1 MREKQSHTTFSETKR
16 RGFIAGVASLL
27 SAAAYTQDIPEAA
40 AAPVTSQ
47 NDGDTQRVTSP
58 DGSIAVTVDVSDGTP
73 TYSVAVDGTTYVEES
88 TLGFD
93 FQNQPTFGAG
103 TDESADVTVTGRESG
118 QPTEVWEPVWDQ
130 YDRVEAQYTELRLGL
145 TETATPNRSGNL
157 EVRVFDDGLGFRFL
171 LDESFAANA
180 DRAVVRSENTQ
191 VAFAGDYT
199 CWWIQNAFTNP
210 RFEQEYTESAL
221 SEVTAGTRRI
231 RPNDT
236 EIRTGAH
243 TPLTVEADGET
254 YLSVHQANLDDYA
267 LASLAPT
274 SDGGGTQFETQ
285 LAPLPDNTKVSWEL
299 PNATPWRTIQVGS
312 SPDDL
317 RESSLVPLLNEELDT
332 DALPSTGG
340 KPDTDWLTPRKYVG
354 IWWTMIAGNANWEY
368 RDDAGPDYI
377 HGARTERMQRYMHFA
392 ANNGIESVLAEGWN
406 RGWDT
411 YPGNGTGLEMG
422 VEESYPDFD
431 VPAVTDYG
439 AGLDESVEM
448 TMHNET
454 AGNIVNYEAEILDD
468 DIFAGYESEGIR
480 SIKNGY
486 VSNPG
491 LGFEGNGA
499 RATHTQH
506 SQLAVTHNRRVIAE
520 AASER
525 QWLEIHEGIVP
536 TGERRTYPNV
546 GAREVVK
553 AQEYDGFGAL
563 GSSVGRDHHVTL
575 PYTRMLAG
583 PTSFQPGIFDLDFSD
598 DTGDR
603 VQTTLAKQL
612 AMYPSYNAGIQ
623 MAADRIEAYVDEGFG
638 IGEYVQAASGD
649 LAGGFITADNWQNAF
664 GTNYVPLDP
673 NRVPSGASASFTVRG
688 VETAGTYTLH
698 FRYASAPEENAGR
711 VVDNGNPEFTLTVDG
726 TTQTVSPAFTDY
738 WDDWAVYSVDVDL
751 EAGDN
756 TVTFGLEY
764 DDSGETFEGDV
775 GGLNLNTVG
784 VTRRGAAAPFPA
796 TYTDLSADHIASENV
811 ETKLG
816 FEFIEQVPAGGWD
829 DSVAVDGAIGDY
841 TVTARQSGE
850 EWFLGAMSDANGR
863 AIEVPLEFLS
873 PRDETAQGN
882 GSPQGP
888 KYVAEIYSDGIG
900 GGVDADQTALRKDV
914 ALVDPSSTIL
924 ASMTRSGGTAVRLRP
939 ARGTDRRDLPEY
951 ELPDQDLSFDI
962 AGDAA
967 LDEPFITATGSN
979 TGDVAGGRTV
989 DVRVDGEIVATD
1001 NARLPPNSSD
1011 ATFTFG
1017 FTIASRGTYDVAV
1030 LDHDDGTVLA
1040 SQTVDVNPGELV
1052 AEFTDPSGDD
1062 DGPGSYVYPTDGAFQ
1077 DGAFDLRRF
1086 TVYES
1091 ETAYLFAF
1099 EVQNLYDAFGGAF
1112 SPHFFVVYL
1121 SDASIDGGRRTQL
1134 DDLNPTVEFDAAWD
1148 YRVSASGF
1156 GANVVDDAGTSLGTP
1171 ERLVDLNGDTAILS
1185 VPKTALSGL
1194 DLDSVAV
1201 APVVGSEDF
1210 GAFRDV
1216 AVEASGFTFGGA
1228 EPEAVENAPS
1238 VIDLL
1243 TPEGVSQA
1251 EALAYGADSLATIPF
1266 TSL

>member
-1 MREKQSHTTFSETKR
+1 MREKQSHTTFDETKR

-27 SAAAYTQDIPEAA
+27 SAAAYTRDVPEVA
-40 AAPVTSQ
+40 AAPVTTGS
-47 NDGDTQRVTSP
+47 DSDTQRVTSP
-58 DGSIAVTVDVSDGTP
+58 DGRLAVTVDVSDGTP
-73 TYSVAVDGTTYVEES
+73 TYSVAVDGTTHVERS
-88 TLGFD
+88 ALGFD
-93 FQNQPTFGAG
+93 FQNQATFGAG
-103 TDESADVTVTGRESG
+103 AAASADVTVTGSETGRT
-118 QPTEVWEPVWDQ
+118 TETWEPVWGQ
-130 YDRVEAQYTELRLGL
+130 YDRVSEQYTALRLGL
-145 TETATPNRSGNL
+145 EETAAPGRSGNL

-180 DRAVVRSENTQ
+180 DRAVVRSENTR
-191 VAFAGDYT
+191 VNFAGDYT
-199 CWWIQNAFTNP
+199 CWWIRNAFTNP
-210 RFEQEYTESAL
+210 RFEQEYTESPL
-221 SEVTAGTRRI
+221 SDVPAGTRSI
-231 RPNDT
+231 RPSDT

-243 TPLTVEADGET
+243 TPLTVEASDDT

-274 SDGGGTQFETQ
+274 SDGGGTRFETQ

-299 PNATPWRTIQVGS
+299 PNATPWRTIQVGT
-312 SPDDL
+312 SPEAL
-317 RESSLVPLLNEELDT
+317 RESSLVALLNEELDAE
-332 DALPSTGG
+332 ALPSTNGQ
-340 KPDTDWLTPRKYVG
+340 PDTDWLTPRTYVG

-368 RDDAGPDYI
+368 RDDAGPGYI
-377 HGARTERMQRYMHFA
+377 HGARTERMKRYMHFA
-392 ANNGIESVLAEGWN
+392 ANNGIQSVLAEGWN

-422 VEESYPDFD
+422 VGESYPDFD

-439 AGLDESVEM
+439 AGLAESVEM
-448 TMHNET
+448 TIHNET
-454 AGNIVNYEAEILDD
+454 AGNIVNYEDEIFDD
-468 DIFAGYESEGIR
+468 DVFEGYEAEGIR

-486 VSNPG
+486 VSDPG
-491 LGFEGNGA
+491 LGFEGDGS

-506 SQLAVTHNRRVIAE
+506 CQLAVTHNRRVAAE
-520 AASER
+520 AAGER

-598 DTGDR
+598 DTGDK

-638 IGEYVQAASGD
+638 VGEYVQAASGD
-649 LAGGFITADNWQNAF
+649 LVGGFITADNWRNAF

-673 NRVPSGASASFTVRG
+673 NRVPSGASASFTVRD
-688 VETAGTYTLH
+688 VQRAGTYSLH

-711 VVDNGNPEFTLTVDG
+711 VVQNGAPEFTLAVND
-726 TTQTVSPAFTDY
+726 TTRTVSPGFTDF
-738 WDDWAVYSVDVDL
+738 WDQWAVYSVDVDL

-756 TVTFGLEY
+756 TIEFVLDY
-764 DDSGETFEGDV
+764 DDSGEEFVGDV

-784 VTRRGAAAPFPA
+784 VTRRGESAPFPA
-796 TYTDLSADHIASENV
+796 DYTDLSDRHVANENV

-816 FEFIEQVPAGGWD
+816 FEYIEQVPAGGWD

-841 TVTARQSGE
+841 TVTARQRGE
-850 EWFLGAMSDANGR
+850 EWYLGAMSDGSGR
-863 AIEVPLEFLS
+863 AVEVPLEFLS
-873 PRDETAQGN
+873 PRDENAQGA
-882 GSPQGP
+882 GTPQGP

-914 ALVDPSSTIL
+914 ALVDPSSTLL
-924 ASMTRSGGTAVRLRP
+924 ASMTRSGGTAVRLRR
-939 ARGTDRRDLPEY
+939 ARGTDRRDFSEY
-951 ELPDQDLSFDI
+951 ELPEQALSFDI

-979 TGDVAGGRTV
+979 SGDVVGGRTV
-989 DVRVDGEIVATD
+989 DVTVGGEVVATD
-1001 NARLPPNSSD
+1001 NVRLPPNSSD

-1017 FTIASRGTYDVAV
+1017 FTIASRGTYDVAL
-1030 LDHDDGTVLA
+1030 LDHDDGTLLA

-1062 DGPGSYVYPTDGAFQ
+1062 AGPGSYTYPTDAAFQ

-1099 EVQNLYDAFGGAF
+1099 EVENLYDAFGGAF

-1134 DDLNPTVEFDAAWD
+1134 DDLNPSVEFGSAWD

-1156 GANVVDDAGTSLGTP
+1156 GAAVVDDDGTSLGTP
-1171 ERLVDLNGDTAILS
+1171 DRLVDLPGNTAILS
-1185 VPKTALSGL
+1185 VPKESLPGL

-1210 GAFRDV
+1210 GAFRNV
-1216 AVEASGFTFGGA
+1216 SENAGNFVFGGA
-1228 EPEAVENAPS
+1228 DPDAVDNAPS
-1238 VIDLL
+1238 ILDLV
-1243 TPEGVSQA
+1243 TPEGVSQS
-1251 EALAYGADSLATIPF
+1251 EALAYSADSLATIPF
-1266 TSL
+1266 TPL